1 MELFGPAMLADPYA
15 AYAELRERDP
25 VYWSERLG
33 AWVLTR
39 DADVRAVLRDPT
51 FSSTIA
57 VGPQSSAQGAT
68 DGAAD
73 VLAATYSFVNSSL
86 VFSDPPEHTRLRRLL
101 SRAFVPSAI
110 ERLADEI
117 RVVTERLLD
126 AAGPR
131 PDLVHD
137 QAEPLP
143 VAVLGELLGVR
154 LGEEEG
160 RRLKSWCNDFLLP
173 FGRDVRTLSAE
184 ELVAVR
190 AAAQGLSGFVTTVLE
205 RHRPAD
211 EDDVIGRLLAG
222 EADDRLSRQELFAN
236 IVLLLIAGHENSS
249 SLIANGAVWLID
261 LPDVRELLTG
271 DAGRWPDT
279 VDELLR
285 LVTPNQ
291 FIRREARGTTVIGER
306 TVRAGDAVL
315 LVLAA
320 ANRDPARFADPD
332 VFVLDRPGR
341 QDVALGHGFH
351 YCRPAQPLAAWHE
364 REHQRATASVLPEG
378 HRPVPVDDRGDRGRR
393 RDPQRQATQDIG
405 LEDPSR
411 SSQRTA
417 TLSATSRCCDHRL
430 SPGNTPRGR
439 SPRNLSTPGSPVRS
453 ERLATRSTTR

>member
-57 VGPQSSAQGAT
+57 VGPEGSAQDDAT
-68 DGAAD
+68 DDAAD
-73 VLAATYSFVNSSL
+73 VLAATYSFVHSSL

-137 QAEPLP
+137 LADPLP
-143 VAVLGELLGVR
+143 VAVLGELLGVP
-154 LGEEEG
+154 LGEQEG
-160 RRLKSWCNDFLLP
+160 RRLKTWCNDFLLP

-211 EDDVIGRLLAG
+211 EDDVIGRLVAG

-271 DAGRWPDT
+271 DASRWPDT

-306 TVRAGDAVL
+306 TVRAGNAVL

-351 YCRPAQPLAAWHE
+351 YCLGAPLARLEARIALQTLFTRYPALARSDDPLRYVE
-364 REHQRATASVLPEG
+364 NFNVRMLRALP
-378 HRPVPVDDRGDRGRR
+378 V
-393 RDPQRQATQDIG
+393 
-405 LEDPSR
+405 
-411 SSQRTA
+411 
-417 TLSATSRCCDHRL
+417 
-430 SPGNTPRGR
+430 
-439 SPRNLSTPGSPVRS
+439 
-453 ERLATRSTTR
+453 TTR